1 MVLSRGAQP
10 SIPAGR
16 RLACPTFQQP
26 MRPAISLFLSIASL
40 ARVRSKSPKDMSHA
54 ARLALRPS
62 ATILDPSCTS
72 CPWLKPSQ
80 STQAVVPATTSPQPM
95 PSQLLAPA
103 SQRAAPPRRL
113 PCNSTIQEEGK
124 KN

>member
-16 RLACPTFQQP
+16 RPACPTFQQP

-54 ARLALRPS
+54 ARLVLHPS
-62 ATILDPSCTS
+62 ATILDPSSTS

-80 STQAVVPATTSPQPM
+80 STQAVVPATTSHQPM

-103 SQRAAPPRRL
+103 S
-113 PCNSTIQEEGK
+113 
-124 KN
+124 

>member
-16 RLACPTFQQP
+16 RPACPTFQQP
-26 MRPAISLFLSIASL
+26 MRPAISLFLSITSL

-54 ARLALRPS
+54 ARLALRPIP
-62 ATILDPSCTS
+62 TILDPSCTS
-72 CPWLKPSQ
+72 CPWFKPSQ

-95 PSQLLAPA
+95 PSQLLA
-103 SQRAAPPRRL
+103 SVSRRAAPPQRL
-113 PCNSTIQEEGK
+113 PRNSTIQE
-124 KN
+124 